1 MTDSSTCPACGSP
14 LAQGSRSGMCPAC
27 LLRAA
32 MGSDSTLLPA
42 PGESGAAQ
50 SPPAFSEQPGTR
62 IGHYKLLEQIGEGGF
77 GIVWMAE
84 QEEPVRRRVAL
95 KIIKLGMDTREVV
108 ARFEAERQ
116 ALSMM
121 EHPNIAC
128 VFDGGATA
136 TGRPYFVME
145 LVKGVPIT
153 NYCDVNRLTTKERLE
168 LFMEVCHAVQHAH
181 QKGVIHRDLKPSNIL
196 VTVKDDR
203 AVPKVIDFGIAKATQ
218 ATLTART
225 LFTGLNQ
232 RIGTPDY
239 MSPEQAGL
247 GSLDV
252 DTRSD
257 IYSLGV
263 LLYELLTGRPPFD
276 PETLL
281 AAGYDAVM
289 RVIREEEPPKP
300 STRLSTLTEEELAAV
315 AAKRGAEPAKLNRSV
330 RGDLDWIVMKALEKD
345 RTRRYETANGFADDL
360 RRHLDNEVVLARPP
374 STAYRMKKA
383 WRRNKVWLSAAAV
396 VLAALVLGVGFSTW
410 QAVRA
415 TKAEELAKQR
425 LAESEAIAEFLTSTF
440 QSPDPARDGRT
451 ITVAEML
458 DTAAKKLE
466 TDLSDQPARR
476 ASLQATLGST
486 YHALGLFRE
495 AIPLQEKVRD
505 YIRAT
510 AGPEHPDTLKAMG
523 NLANSYADGRRDE
536 ALKLREELL
545 PLFRKVLGPESP
557 DALKAMGNLASS
569 YFDAGRRDVA
579 LKLQKEV
586 LALSRKVNGPEHR
599 DTLAAMNNLALFYAA
614 AGRRD
619 ETLKL
624 RQDVL
629 TLSNKVSGPKHPDTL
644 AAMTNLADSY
654 FDAGRLDDA
663 LKLRD
668 EVLALSRE
676 VNGPQHP
683 DTLKAI
689 SGLAS
694 SFSAASRRDEA
705 LKLREETLAL
715 SRRVNGP
722 EHPDTLGAMRSLAN
736 SYSAAGR
743 RDEALKLKE
752 EVLALS
758 QKVLGP
764 DHPDTL
770 MAMNNLA
777 NSYSDAGRRD
787 EALTLR
793 EEVLTLRRKVLGP
806 EHSDTLLA
814 MTNLAG
820 YYRLAGRLD
829 EALKLREEVLRL
841 SRMMNGPKHPDT
853 LIAMY
858 NLANFYYAGG
868 RLDAATK
875 LSEEVLPLLRE
886 VRGQE
891 HPDTLLAMAS
901 LALSYHDAGRRN
913 GALKLREE
921 VLPLCRKVLG
931 PEHPNTLRAMANLAV
946 SLGAAGRLIEA
957 IKLQEDVLPLFLK
970 VLGPE
975 HADTLMAMSNLAL
988 SYFKDGRIQ
997 ESARIRSEHAEFLR
1011 RAGNGPDGEVQVQ
1024 LHQLL
1029 AQLAE
1034 QQCKGPVKEDAIERY
1049 YGGNKESF
1057 RETSVHLYTITFQL
1071 ETTEEA
1077 RAEQRKK
1084 VEALRDEIANGKP
1097 FAEVA
1102 KEHSEDPYASDGGDN
1117 MTVNRRDRTEPL
1129 DSAIFALKPGVPA
1142 IHDDGTFLRI
1152 LKAEDRAEGEIAP
1165 LAEVREDIA
1174 GILQQQQ
1181 RDELLQ
1187 QWQEKAR
1194 VKVDA
1199 WEKENNHADGASG
1212 GATGEKETPKNQ
1224 GARNSN
1230 RREP

>member
-1 MTDSSTCPACGSP
+1 
-14 LAQGSRSGMCPAC
+14 MCPAC

-806 EHSDTLLA
+806 EHPDTLLA

>member
-1 MTDSSTCPACGSP
+1 
-14 LAQGSRSGMCPAC
+14 MCPAC

-345 RTRRYETANGFADDL
+345 RTRRYDTANGFADDL

-396 VLAALVLGVGFSTW
+396 VFAALFLGVALSTW

-415 TKAEELAKQR
+415 TQAEALAKQR

-458 DTAAKKLE
+458 DTAAKKLD
-466 TDLSDQPARR
+466 TGLANQPGRR
-476 ASLQATLGST
+476 AQLQAAIGST
-486 YHALGLFRE
+486 YQALGLARD
-495 AIPLQEKVRD
+495 AIPLQEKVLD
-505 YIRAT
+505 YHRA
-510 AGPEHPDTLKAMG
+510 ASGPEHPETLEAML
-523 NLANSYADGRRDE
+523 NLADSYADAGRRDE
-536 ALKLREELL
+536 ALKLREEVL
-545 PLFRKVLGPESP
+545 PLMRKVLGPE
-557 DALKAMGNLASS
+557 
-569 YFDAGRRDVA
+569 
-579 LKLQKEV
+579 
-586 LALSRKVNGPEHR
+586 
-599 DTLAAMNNLALFYAA
+599 
-614 AGRRD
+614 
-619 ETLKL
+619 
-624 RQDVL
+624 
-629 TLSNKVSGPKHPDTL
+629 HPDTL
-644 AAMTNLADSY
+644 AAMANLANSY
-654 FDAGRLDDA
+654 ADAG
-663 LKLRD
+663 
-668 EVLALSRE
+668 
-676 VNGPQHP
+676 
-683 DTLKAI
+683 
-689 SGLAS
+689 
-694 SFSAASRRDEA
+694 RRDEA
-705 LKLREETLAL
+705 LKLRE
-715 SRRVNGP
+715 N
-722 EHPDTLGAMRSLAN
+722 
-736 SYSAAGR
+736 
-743 RDEALKLKE
+743 
-752 EVLALS
+752 
-758 QKVLGP
+758 
-764 DHPDTL
+764 
-770 MAMNNLA
+770 
-777 NSYSDAGRRD
+777 
-787 EALTLR
+787 
-793 EEVLTLRRKVLGP
+793 
-806 EHSDTLLA
+806 
-814 MTNLAG
+814 
-820 YYRLAGRLD
+820 
-829 EALKLREEVLRL
+829 
-841 SRMMNGPKHPDT
+841 
-853 LIAMY
+853 
-858 NLANFYYAGG
+858 
-868 RLDAATK
+868 
-875 LSEEVLPLLRE
+875 VLPLLRE
-886 VRGQE
+886 VRGPEHSDTLGAMTNLAISLGAGGRLDEAIELQE
-891 HPDTLLAMAS
+891 DSLAIKRRVLPPNHPYLATALGHMAHLYNQAGRRDEAIKLGEETLELRRTVLGQKHPDTLGAMGRLAVFYSA
-901 LALSYHDAGRRN
+901 ADRRDT
-913 GALKLREE
+913 ALKMLEE
-921 VLPLCRKVLG
+921 VLPLCRTVLG
-931 PEHPNTLRAMANLAV
+931 PEHPETLLAMNNLA
-946 SLGAAGRLIEA
+946 ACFFKAGR
-957 IKLQEDVLPLFLK
+957 F
-970 VLGPE
+970 
-975 HADTLMAMSNLAL
+975 
-988 SYFKDGRIQ
+988 Q
-997 ESARIRSEHAEFLR
+997 ESAGIIAEHAEFLR
-1011 RAGNGPDGEVQVQ
+1011 RAGFDQDGELQVQ
-1024 LHQLL
+1024 LHQQLIK
-1029 AQLAE
+1029 LAE
-1034 QQCKGPVKEDAIERY
+1034 KQSNGPIEEDSIARSY
-1049 YGGNKESF
+1049 AGNKESF

-1077 RAEQRKK
+1077 RAEQRKN
-1084 VEALRDEIANGKP
+1084 VAALRDEMANGKP

-1102 KEHSEDPYASDGGDN
+1102 KERSADPYASEGGNN
-1117 MTVNRRDRTEPL
+1117 MTVKRRDRTEPL

-1142 IHDDGTFLRI
+1142 IHDDGRFLRI
-1152 LKAEDRAEGEIAP
+1152 LKAEDRVEGEIAP
-1165 LAEVREDIA
+1165 LAEVRDDIA

-1181 RDELLQ
+1181 RDALLQ
-1187 QWQEKAR
+1187 QWQKEAR

-1199 WEKENNHADGASG
+1199 WEKAHKPADGAAE
-1212 GATGEKETPKNQ
+1212 GAAGEKETPKNQ
-1224 GARNSN
+1224 G
-1230 RREP
+1230 EE